1 MKLKMLP
8 AMCRLKRNAHES
20 KLRTIAWERAFQTA
34 LRSCS
39 KEVGG
44 GRGSGGV
51 QYICDFDDV
60 GVHKIKHTFLLK
72 VAAAS
77 LTKTTI
83 SHEKLTSQSKILVL
97 FLI

>member
-1 MKLKMLP
+1 M
-8 AMCRLKRNAHES
+8 
-20 KLRTIAWERAFQTA
+20 
-34 LRSCS
+34 
-39 KEVGG
+39 
-44 GRGSGGV
+44 GRGGV
-51 QYICDFDDV
+51 QCICDFDDV

-83 SHEKLTSQSKILVL
+83 SHEKLTSPSKILVL